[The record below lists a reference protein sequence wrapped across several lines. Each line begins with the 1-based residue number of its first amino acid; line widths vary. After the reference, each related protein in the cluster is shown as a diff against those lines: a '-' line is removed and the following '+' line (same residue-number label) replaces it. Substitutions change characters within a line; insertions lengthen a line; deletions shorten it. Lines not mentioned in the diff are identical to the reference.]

1 MKTLDRIFVI
11 LFAILAGRCIQLTG
25 VNIGIVQAVNYAGA
39 ILGTGFCFALANKI
53 IGEDE

>member
-11 LFAILAGRCIQLTG
+11 LFAILAGRCIQLAG
-25 VNIGIVQAVNYAGA
+25 VNIGIVQTVNYAGA